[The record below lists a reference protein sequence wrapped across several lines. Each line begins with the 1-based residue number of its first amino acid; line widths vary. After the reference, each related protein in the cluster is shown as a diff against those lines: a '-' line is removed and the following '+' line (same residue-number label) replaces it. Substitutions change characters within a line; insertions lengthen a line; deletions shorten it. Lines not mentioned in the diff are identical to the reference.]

1 MLANRLRW
9 PTACLHAWPGWTKLW
24 NEGDLRSLLLSLL
37 FGIFL
42 NLWIA
47 ATWSWPQW
55 WTGQG
60 WWSCLA
66 ALAVAASASAFL
78 AKDSL
83 RSLALRQ
90 APAKSAD
97 QWLQDAQESY
107 LQANYPEA
115 EASLHRIFAAGHQDI
130 EAMLLM
136 ISVLRRTGRIAQ
148 AQFCID
154 RLRLLE
160 RAAPWMAE
168 LDQEQ
173 KKLRQQLVAPDA
185 TTAIST

>member
-1 MLANRLRW
+1 MIANRLRW
-9 PTACLHAWPGWTKLW
+9 PKVCLHAWPGWTKLW

-37 FGIFL
+37 FGALL
-42 NLWIA
+42 NLWFA
-47 ATWSWPQW
+47 ATWTWPQW
-55 WTGQG
+55 WTTQS

-66 ALAVAASASAFL
+66 ALAVSASASALL

-83 RSLALRQ
+83 RSLAMRQ
-90 APAKSAD
+90 IPAKSTD
-97 QWLQDAQESY
+97 QWLRDAQDSY
-107 LQANYPEA
+107 LQANYQEA
-115 EASLHRIFAAGHQDI
+115 EASLHRIFAAGNQDI

-160 RAAPWMAE
+160 RANPWLAE
-168 LDQEQ
+168 LDHEQ
-173 KKLRQQLVAPDA
+173 KKLRQLLMAPDA
-185 TTAIST
+185 NSN

>member
-1 MLANRLRW
+1 MIANRLRW
-9 PTACLHAWPGWTKLW
+9 TNACLHAWPGWTKLW
-24 NEGDLRSLLLSLL
+24 TEGDLRSLLLSLL
-37 FGIFL
+37 FGILL
-42 NLWIA
+42 NLWLA
-47 ATWSWPQW
+47 ATWTWPHW
-55 WTGQG
+55 WTSQG
-60 WWSCLA
+60 WWSSLVA
-66 ALAVAASASAFL
+66 IAVSASASAIL

-83 RSLALRQ
+83 RSRALHQ
-90 APAKSAD
+90 TPAKSAD

-107 LQANYPEA
+107 LQANYTEA

-160 RAAPWMAE
+160 RASPWLAE
-168 LDQEQ
+168 LDHEQ
-173 KKLRQQLVAPDA
+173 KKVRQQLMAPDA
-185 TTAIST
+185 TST

>member
-1 MLANRLRW
+1 
-9 PTACLHAWPGWTKLW
+9 PGWTKLW

-47 ATWSWPQW
+47 ATWTWPQW

-173 KKLRQQLVAPDA
+173 QKLRQQLVAPDA
-185 TTAIST
+185 TIAIST